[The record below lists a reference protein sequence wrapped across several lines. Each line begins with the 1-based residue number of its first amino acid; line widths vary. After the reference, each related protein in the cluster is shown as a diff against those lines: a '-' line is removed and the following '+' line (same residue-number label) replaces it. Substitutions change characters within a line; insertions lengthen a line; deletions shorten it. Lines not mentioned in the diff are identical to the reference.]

1 MGEGLGT
8 STYLSEGAL
17 GPEELVEDTDG
28 DAEHGGQSQAPAQ
41 HLTPPRVHVH
51 VVVGQR
57 LVVHQV
63 EEEDALR
70 KTGSRRGV
78 KQEEAVGLDR
88 KWPWGQTGSGRR
100 VGQDERWGWTGS
112 GLGVRQIGHGL
123 GSDRKWSW
131 VQTGSGRWV

>member
-1 MGEGLGT
+1 M

-17 GPEELVEDTDG
+17 GSEELVEDTDR

-41 HLTPPRVHVH
+41 NFAPPRVHVH

-70 KTGSRRGV
+70 KTGSRWEV
-78 KQEEAVGLDR
+78 KQEVASGARQEVAVGSNGKR
-88 KWPWGQTGSGRR
+88 S
-100 VGQDERWGWTGS
+100 
-112 GLGVRQIGHGL
+112 
-123 GSDRKWSW
+123 
-131 VQTGSGRWV
+131 